1 VRIMGLDV
9 GSKTIGVSVSDELG
23 LTAQGIAV
31 IRRSALKRDIK
42 EIKDWI
48 GRYDVKEIV
57 IGLPKNMD
65 GSIGETGQ
73 ACLAFAQVLREK
85 TGLPVHLWDERLS
98 TRMSERTLLEA
109 DLSRKKRKQVIDKLA
124 AALILQS
131 YLDSLRNKS

>member
-1 VRIMGLDV
+1 MRIMGLDV